1 MTVQARFVFDSYVFD
16 LLSHGWHIKKEF
28 APPETRYQ
36 PVIAS
41 GMLAADYAGGELVE
55 EFVTDVSFSL
65 PLLYAGDGPQVA
77 RRALESFLR
86 RGVATKRLTLQ
97 LRTDRAFAMAP
108 LWGQWGAWETYE
120 IIHAGSLIS
129 DMRVWD
135 GDERDYTHV
144 MLPLDCKPAVTGQ
157 PQQVGNARGSVA
169 ESFGDDGLSQGTTI
183 ATSSLLL
190 LPETAV
196 NESGGMVVVA
206 WESGD
211 DPGGINDLVIFRNA
225 GVGIWWDAINRWWEA
240 YANSTSQHGSATT
253 FPAAGTLCVFHLD
266 YTVGTGTAAA
276 YLNGV
281 KFATLTSVAFTASE
295 TYIGTNAGGG
305 APIGGV
311 FKFLA
316 TYDTAMSAAEVA
328 ADYAD
333 IVATLAGGPSPS
345 PIPYMITLDGDGV
358 LDNATDASGSTDAPH
373 QNYGWIAGVTGTL
386 PAKMELRLFPS
397 VLGSACKRLAVSL
410 LDYDDVFALETSSAM
425 YYDASG
431 TANAASSGGAYLST
445 TIDTTFTLQINTTQ
459 PAAVYQQ
466 LQGRELAV
474 YMRAQSG
481 STGAFQ
487 SKLALVVGDTIV
499 SAAKNH
505 VTATGFRMLR
515 TPFLSMPRQSAAEI
529 ADAAES
535 FTQLYAGRSIGSGTA
550 LIDYGVVMPRPLVE
564 IDTSGMGALGVA
576 IYEATA
582 NRYSGTGIVWAS
594 LPRIGDVLR
603 PRPHRYNCLTL
614 VMGDETV
621 DPLISWY
628 ALTEITITPRWS
640 II

>member
-1 MTVQARFVFDSYVFD
+1 MTSQFRLASGSYTFDFAAN
-16 LLSHGWHIKKEF
+16 GWHV
-28 APPETRYQ
+28 
-36 PVIAS
+36 PVRFNPLTANLIPIIAS
-41 GMLAADYAGGELVE
+41 GLPSSDYVGGELVD
-55 EFVTDVSFSL
+55 EFVGDMRGTL
-65 PLLYAGDGPQVA
+65 PLIYKGDSPKAA
-77 RRALESFLR
+77 RRKLDSFIR
-86 RGVATKRLTLQ
+86 RGVAGGNLRLQ
-97 LRTDRAFAMAP
+97 ERQDRAFSIEP
-108 LWGQWGAWETYE
+108 LWGQWGAWQTIEV
-120 IIHAGSLIS
+120 IHAGALTIDS
-129 DMRVWD
+129 RTWEGYD
-135 GDERDYTHV
+135 GEFAE
-144 MLPLDCKPAVTGQ
+144 LPLICKPAVTGQ

-169 ESFGDDGLSQGTTI
+169 ESFGDDGLSQGVVIPQDAESSIILPSSKMDSSAGTVIVAWERIDSTGPTGI
-183 ATSSLLL
+183 ADWPMFYQATGLQLYFDGTNTWVFTDGTNTAELTGVAFPSLNTLMIFHCVYGDGDLSLYVNGVLAETSSLSAFT
-190 LPETAV
+190 PADI
-196 NESGGMVVVA
+196 NIGS
-206 WESGD
+206 D
-211 DPGGINDLVIFRNA
+211 DKFDNQPGGLYRLF
-225 GVGIWWDAINRWWEA
+225 
-240 YANSTSQHGSATT
+240 S
-253 FPAAGTLCVFHLD
+253 
-266 YTVGTGTAAA
+266 
-276 YLNGV
+276 
-281 KFATLTSVAFTASE
+281 
-295 TYIGTNAGGG
+295 
-305 APIGGV
+305 
-311 FKFLA
+311 

-333 IVATLAGGPSPS
+333 IVATLAVGPSPS
-345 PIPYMITLDGDGV
+345 PIPYIITLDGDGV

-397 VLGSACKRLAVSL
+397 VMGSACKRLAVSL
-410 LDYDDVFALETSSAM
+410 LDYDDVFALEASSAM

-445 TIDTTFTLQINTTQ
+445 TINTTFTLQINTTQ
-459 PAAVYQQ
+459 PAAVYQR

-535 FTQLYAGRSIGSGTA
+535 FTQLYAGRSTGSGTA